1 MKVVVVVCSVILCSL
16 CSRYIYFR
24 VWLTLSSTRP
34 CLSSTVTSEPQ
45 WWPRHT
51 QPWPAMIEPGSPAA
65 AGEEQSVGDNS
76 LDLAPSIAQQLRMNN
91 ECSWCFP
98 PLENCSA
105 GVSTIIKNQFLTV
118 AIYLGLGPG
127 QSHSAWPPVSN
138 IKTNYSFKINFI
150 ATDFSIL
157 VNLCF
162 CSLQV
167 FGKRQL
173 EQFTL
178 FPWVVINETLVNN
191 FGDIKNLQLWV
202 IEGNRTKKLIS
213 RCDRSTD
220 LFASRSYSENCEN
233 SCREM

>member
-1 MKVVVVVCSVILCSL
+1 MVVCSVILCSL

-127 QSHSAWPPVSN
+127 QSHLAWPASVQHKN
-138 IKTNYSFKINFI
+138 KLFI
-150 ATDFSIL
+150 QNKFHSHRLSIL

-178 FPWVVINETLVNN
+178 FPWVVINETLVYS
-191 FGDIKNLQLWV
+191 FGDIKNRQLWV
-202 IEGNRTKKLIS
+202 IT
-213 RCDRSTD
+213 
-220 LFASRSYSENCEN
+220 
-233 SCREM
+233 